1 MQNSEILLKYIEKQ
15 NVTCYKVAQS
25 TGISES
31 TFSKWKS
38 SPTSKIDLSVVQ
50 KIAAYFGVS
59 LSEILENNQASGVKP
74 SLSQQEQDLL
84 DNFNQLSEIDKTRVS
99 ERAETLAELA
109 TERAAEQAGQ
119 EKKEAVT
126 HADPPNAPEEL
137 VLKSALTAPRTK
149 KGTIKIT
156 YFDYSASAGTGLF
169 LDETKSEKIT
179 VLNTFEAQNAD
190 YAIPVCGDSMEDEIH
205 DGDIVLVES
214 CPCVRK
220 GEVGIFLLDGE
231 VFIKEYGGDRLIS
244 YNEKYKP
251 ILLRKYEFAA
261 CLGRVLGIAQQVIK

>member
-1 MQNSEILLKYIEKQ
+1 MTISQRIFTILKQKHLKQKDLADY
-15 NVTCYKVAQS
+15 S
-25 TGISES
+25 GISTSAISAWNKNNTNPAAES
-31 TFSKWKS
+31 
-38 SPTSKIDLSVVQ
+38 LSI
-50 KIAAYFGVS
+50 IADFLGVS
-59 LSEILENNQASGVKP
+59 LEYLITGQENTNKNGVDDIDQLIANYASVDEISKKLI
-74 SLSQQEQDLL
+74 L
-84 DNFNQLSEIDKTRVS
+84 

-109 TERAAEQAGQ
+109 TERAAEQ
-119 EKKEAVT
+119 EKKEAVSR
-126 HADPPNAPEEL
+126 ADELPAPEEL